1 MLKGFKDFLMRG
13 NVIDLAVA
21 VVIGAAFSAIVK
33 AFTDS
38 IIQPLINS
46 LGSTNQAEGLGF
58 LIRSGKANTFVDFGT
73 LITAAIN
80 FVIIAAVVYFVIVL
94 PFEKIKALSARKGD
108 DAAALTEAE
117 LLTEIRDLI
126 ASQQS
131 GGGSTTGTTAP
142 TSTPTSTE
150 GPGRHE
156 A

>member
-58 LIRSGKANTFVDFGT
+58 LIRSGKANTFVDFGS

-117 LLTEIRDLI
+117 LLTEIRDLL
-126 ASQQS
+126 ASQRS
-131 GGGSTTGTTAP
+131 GGGPTTGTAAS
-142 TSTPTSTE
+142 TSTD

>member
-58 LIRSGKANTFVDFGT
+58 LIREGKANTFVDFGT

-94 PFEKIKALSARKGD
+94 PFEKIKALRAKKGD

-126 ASQQS
+126 AAQQ
-131 GGGSTTGTTAP
+131 GGRGA
-142 TSTPTSTE
+142 STPTSATATSTPD

>member
-94 PFEKIKALSARKGD
+94 PFEKIKALSAKKGD

-131 GGGSTTGTTAP
+131 GGGTTTGTTAP
-142 TSTPTSTE
+142 TSNATDGS
-150 GPGRHE
+150 GRHE

>member
-1 MLKGFKDFLMRG
+1 MLRGFKDFLMRG

-33 AFTDS
+33 AFTDN

-46 LGSTNQAEGLGF
+46 IGSPDQAQGLGF
-58 LIRSGKANTFVDFGT
+58 LIRSGKDNTFMDFGS

-80 FVIIAAVVYFVIVL
+80 FVIIAAVVYFVIVM
-94 PFEKIKALSARKGD
+94 PFEKIKALSAKKGD

-131 GGGSTTGTTAP
+131 GGTGTAGAT
-142 TSTPTSTE
+142 TPTTTTPD

>member
-94 PFEKIKALSARKGD
+94 PFEKIKALSAKKGD

-117 LLTEIRDLI
+117 LLTEIRDLL
-126 ASQQS
+126 ASQQGDGRS
-131 GGGSTTGTTAP
+131 TGSAGTASSSATD
-142 TSTPTSTE
+142 

>member
-94 PFEKIKALSARKGD
+94 PFEKIKALSAKKGD

-117 LLTEIRDLI
+117 LLTEIRDLL
-126 ASQQS
+126 ASQQGDS
-131 GGGSTTGTTAP
+131 RTPAGGTGATSSTAVD
-142 TSTPTSTE
+142 

>member
-94 PFEKIKALSARKGD
+94 PFEKIKALSAKKGD

-117 LLTEIRDLI
+117 LLTEIRDLL
-126 ASQQS
+126 ATQQT
-131 GGGSTTGTTAP
+131 GGSATSGSTAAP
-142 TSTPTSTE
+142 TGATAVD

>member
-58 LIRSGKANTFVDFGT
+58 LIRDGKANTFVDFGS

-117 LLTEIRDLI
+117 LLTEIRDLL

-131 GGGSTTGTTAP
+131 GGGSTTGTAASTASSP
-142 TSTPTSTE
+142 D

>member
-58 LIRSGKANTFVDFGT
+58 LVRDGKANTFVDFGS

-94 PFEKIKALSARKGD
+94 PFEKIKALSAKKGD

-126 ASQQS
+126 ASQQT
-131 GGGSTTGTTAP
+131 GGTGITGTT
-142 TSTPTSTE
+142 TSSTTTPD